1 AIVVDVAGQFQ
12 LVTVVDD
19 IVGVDLKNENLR
31 PYQIND
37 LLNEQHFLER
47 AVTGGAIGKNLRRR
61 ETPLH
66 ERIVGLIIRDLECS
80 LDERLKESLIIR
92 TLVSSVDGLP
102 NRRKPCGPV
111 L

>member
-1 AIVVDVAGQFQ
+1 DGAVVVEIGASMAIVVDVAGQFQ

-31 PYQIND
+31 PYRIND

-61 ETPLH
+61 GTPLH
-66 ERIVGLIIRDLECS
+66 ERIVGMIIRDVECRS
-80 LDERLKESLIIR
+80 ERVTDFKKFV
-92 TLVSSVDGLP
+92 LVG
-102 NRRKPCGPV
+102 
-111 L
+111 